1 MGRWRAAE
9 RLIGVAQPMG
19 GQAFKARP
27 STLSGGTYG
36 TAEQSA
42 EKLAHACSTVEERPL
57 QGRESRSESVTTLAA
72 VATICRAR
80 RVTRNEKRMLFVCAC
95 SSH

>member
-1 MGRWRAAE
+1 
-9 RLIGVAQPMG
+9 MG